1 MATLLHHI
9 QPWMQRFITKA
20 EEHQER
26 KMVQYTER
34 KIAEVHQRLDAF
46 ELRVLARPAPP
57 LDVSTLQ
64 AVVDSLRADID
75 TVLEARVP
83 ESEAPSVEPAEDTLL
98 AALFSTSEI
107 TPPPPRENEKRRRV
121 LAEVEVSARKK
132 ERREM
137 EAARRASLAE
147 EEAHQIR
154 VSQLAAGA
162 SSSRTVETAGG
173 TTDDAVVTED
183 ITEGVH
189 IAEDTT
195 EGVQIVEDVGSGKPD
210 PPAC

>member
-1 MATLLHHI
+1 
-9 QPWMQRFITKA
+9 MQKAITESEA
-20 EEHQER
+20 RMER
-26 KMVQYTER
+26 KMQR

-57 LDVSTLQ
+57 VDVSTLQ
-64 AVVDSLRADID
+64 AAVDSLRAEIH
-75 TVLEARVP
+75 TILEARVP
-83 ESEAPSVEPAEDTLL
+83 EPVEPVEDTVL
-98 AALFSTSEI
+98 AALFATSEL
-107 TPPPPRENEKRRRV
+107 PPPSPRESAKRRRGRSEDE
-121 LAEVEVSARKK
+121 ARARKK

-147 EEAHQIR
+147 AEAHQIKA
-154 VSQLAAGA
+154 SQIAAGA

-173 TTDDAVVTED
+173 TTDGGVVAED
-183 ITEGVH
+183 ITEGVQ